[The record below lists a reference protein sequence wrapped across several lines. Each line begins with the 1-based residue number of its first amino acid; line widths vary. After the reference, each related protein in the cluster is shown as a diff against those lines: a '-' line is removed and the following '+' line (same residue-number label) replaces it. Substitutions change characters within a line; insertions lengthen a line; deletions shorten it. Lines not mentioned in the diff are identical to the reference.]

1 MLLLDLLLHI
11 TVPTGRVQLIT
22 EVRAAAVLQ
31 ELTVHL
37 QLLPNREVL
46 INEALPQ
53 EVVAAAVTA
62 AVALHLQEVIHR
74 AVRVPAPEAA
84 GHLHLHHHHQA
95 EEDNR
100 MLATILSINK
110 IAI

>member
-11 TVPTGRVQLIT
+11 TAPTGQVQHIT
-22 EVRAAAVLQ
+22 EVQAAAVLQ

-37 QLLPNREVL
+37 QLLPNREAL
-46 INEALPQ
+46 IREVLPQ

-74 AVRVPAPEAA
+74 AVRVAVPEAA
-84 GHLHLHHHHQA
+84 GHLRLHLHRQA

-100 MLATILSINK
+100 IVSHK
-110 IAI
+110 FK